1 MPMFLID
8 IVIPVNV
15 QTMDNRRY
23 TVLKNY
29 RRHALEREMYSEMIN
44 KQQAGEAGIREFVM
58 KPYVITNLAKK
69 IRKVFEEK

>member
-1 MPMFLID
+1 
-8 IVIPVNV
+8 
-15 QTMDNRRY
+15 
-23 TVLKNY
+23 
-29 RRHALEREMYSEMIN
+29 MYSEMIN